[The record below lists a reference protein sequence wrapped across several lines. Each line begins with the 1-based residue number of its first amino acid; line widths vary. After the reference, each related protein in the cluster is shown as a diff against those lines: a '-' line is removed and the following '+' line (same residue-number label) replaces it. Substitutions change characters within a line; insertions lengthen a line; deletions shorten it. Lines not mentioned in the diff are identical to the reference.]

1 MKRDSINYTIVG
13 VAVLAALVLLL
24 ASLAAITG
32 KGGAATSYYVVYR
45 NVTGLK
51 PGAPVFYEGF
61 RVGQVGKIEPQRG
74 AEKTRYRVELE
85 VRRDWPIPT
94 DSIARLASSGL
105 LADVSIAVREGIA
118 KDALKPG
125 AELKGEEGADVFAAL
140 NELAGEVTILTRE
153 RISPLVDTLSRRV
166 DSITTNLDTST
177 PLLHGEAET
186 LLKRLNT
193 AANSV
198 NDVLSKGNREQIDAS
213 LSNIREV
220 TAELKGT
227 QAKLDKLLEEVRG
240 TVAEDRPALRAAITD
255 LAHITSSLSRRID
268 TIAHNLESSSRNF
281 NEFTRE
287 VRKSPN
293 RLLITPKADKVKE
306 EEQ

>member
-1 MKRDSINYTIVG
+1 MKRESINYTIVG
-13 VAVLAALVLLL
+13 VAVLAALALLL
-24 ASLAAITG
+24 MSLAVITG
-32 KGGAATSYYVVYR
+32 KGGAATSYYVTYK

-61 RVGQVGKIEPQRG
+61 RVGQVGKIDPMRG
-74 AEKTRYRVELE
+74 AERTKYRVELA

-105 LADVSIAVREGIA
+105 LADVSIAIREGEA
-118 KDALKPG
+118 KQPLAAG
-125 AELKGEEGADVFAAL
+125 AELKGEEGADIFAAV

-153 RISPLVDTLSRRV
+153 RISPLIDTLSHRV
-166 DSITTNLDTST
+166 DSITSNLDNST
-177 PLLHGEAET
+177 PLILGETET
-186 LLKRLNT
+186 LLKRLNK
-193 AANSV
+193 AADSI
-198 NDVLSKGNREQIDAS
+198 NDVLSPNNKSEIDKTLANIQS
-213 LSNIREV
+213 LTS
-220 TAELKGT
+220 ELKGT
-227 QAKLDKLLEEVRG
+227 QAKLDKLMDEVRG
-240 TVAEDRPALRAAITD
+240 TVAEDRPALRASITD
-255 LAHITSSLSRRID
+255 LAQITSALARRID

>member
-1 MKRDSINYTIVG
+1 MKRDTINYTIVG
-13 VAVLAALVLLL
+13 FAVLAALALLL
-24 ASLAAITG
+24 VSLSVITG

-61 RVGQVGKIEPQRG
+61 RVGQVGKIDPQRG

-85 VRRDWPIPT
+85 VRKDWPIPS
-94 DSIARLASSGL
+94 DSVARLASSGL
-105 LADVSIAVREGIA
+105 LADVSIAIREGAA
-118 KDALKPG
+118 KDALKAG
-125 AELKGEEGADVFAAL
+125 ADLKGEEGADVFAAL
-140 NELAGEVTILTRE
+140 NELAGEVTVLTRE
-153 RISPLVDTLSRRV
+153 RISPLIDTLSKRV
-166 DSITTNLDTST
+166 DSIASNLDNST
-177 PLLHGEAET
+177 PLILGETET
-186 LLKRLNT
+186 LLKKLNN
-193 AANSV
+193 AATSV
-198 NDVLSKGNREQIDAS
+198 NEILSPDNKQQIDAT
-213 LSNIREV
+213 LANIRTV
-220 TAELKGT
+220 TGELKGT

-240 TVAEDRPALRAAITD
+240 SVAEDRPALRSAITD
-255 LAHITSSLSRRID
+255 LAQITSALARRID

-306 EEQ
+306 DEQ